1 MKPCVVVK
9 LGENVQKF
17 TQKWAE
23 KNTSREMP
31 KERAEGES
39 VTGRAAAVGREA
51 ALRSPWVLSGGH
63 PRTSQGAFWNQSVRD
78 TLGRRGKDNQT
89 AERRGSGRAAGGR
102 CQVEKRTPVKKA
114 KA

>member
-1 MKPCVVVK
+1 
-9 LGENVQKF
+9 
-17 TQKWAE
+17 
-23 KNTSREMP
+23 MP

-39 VTGRAAAVGREA
+39 VTGRAAAVGGEA

-63 PRTSQGAFWNQSVRD
+63 PRTLQGAFWNQSVRD